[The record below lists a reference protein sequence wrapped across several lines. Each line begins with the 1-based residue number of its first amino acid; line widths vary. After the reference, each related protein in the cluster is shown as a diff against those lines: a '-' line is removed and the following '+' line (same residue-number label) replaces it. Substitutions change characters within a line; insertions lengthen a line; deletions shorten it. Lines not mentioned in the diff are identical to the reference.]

1 MINLSAIWPKNDV
14 WKQGVRLMV
23 KTRQEFV
30 AWSVGMGEDML
41 KNGGVNHRGTT
52 DLQAGREQQSG
63 PQAMLTL
70 LSIIRSSTSL
80 EHLNPRGCL

>member
-1 MINLSAIWPKNDV
+1 MFGSRD
-14 WKQGVRLMV
+14 VRLMV

-30 AWSVGMGEDML
+30 AWSVGMGERYAQEW
-41 KNGGVNHRGTT
+41 RGLTT
-52 DLQAGREQQSG
+52 GAPRISRQSEQQSG

-70 LSIIRSSTSL
+70 LSIIRSSASL